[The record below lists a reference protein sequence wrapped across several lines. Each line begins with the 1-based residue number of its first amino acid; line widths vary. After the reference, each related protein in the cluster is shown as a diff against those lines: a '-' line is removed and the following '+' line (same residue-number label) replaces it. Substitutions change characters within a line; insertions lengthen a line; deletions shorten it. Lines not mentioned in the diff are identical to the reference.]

1 MNKFELYC
9 MVFYVLDA
17 EWDESKN
24 AELGAFLSGANPFH
38 FADIGSA
45 DPMVYAHFCENI
57 SGEITIENS
66 YSIAS
71 EYITGL
77 GSEVISAA
85 FFTIDER
92 EWIESV
98 KDYLSQDHKGSMV
111 Q

>member
-9 MVFYVLDA
+9 MIYYVLDA

-24 AELGAFLSGANPFH
+24 PELGEFLSGANPFL

-45 DPMVYAHFCENI
+45 DPTVYTHFCDNI
-57 SGEITIENS
+57 SGEITVENS
-66 YSIAS
+66 YGIAS

-85 FFTIDER
+85 FFTIDEDD
-92 EWIESV
+92 WIESV
-98 KDYLSQDHKGSMV
+98 KDYLSQDYKGRIL